1 MFSLS
6 KKRWQWAAM
15 LLLAFIWGCSFILMK
30 KGLVSFTYI
39 QVASIRIFLSFL
51 ILIPFAIRSFR
62 KINSNNYKFLAISGI
77 IGNLLPA
84 YLFTFAQTN
93 LSSSVAGILNSLSP
107 FFTLMV
113 GIAIFKN
120 RPGILQY
127 VGIFI
132 GLIGAVLL
140 ISNGN
145 FSSFKDIN
153 LYALLIVFATLL
165 YGTNSN
171 VISHKLVGLSG
182 IEITSLA
189 FMFIGPFAGI
199 VLFSTDLSPA
209 LNSPHFGNSLLA
221 IIALAVFGSVLSLF
235 VYNSLIHHTSALFA
249 TSVTYI
255 MPIFAL
261 MWGVLDGES
270 LGILQI
276 VSMLVILF
284 GVYLVNSR
292 LLKSKIQ
299 KKASS

>member
-30 KGLVSFTYI
+30 KGLVSFSYV
-39 QVASIRIFLSFL
+39 QVASIRIFLSFI
-51 ILIPFAIRSFR
+51 ILIPFALKSL
-62 KINSNNYKFLAISGI
+62 KKLNSTNYKYLALSGI

-84 YLFTFAQTN
+84 YLFTLAETN

-107 FFTLMV
+107 FFTLIV
-113 GIAIFKN
+113 GIAIFKS

-127 VGIFI
+127 IGIFI
-132 GLIGAVLL
+132 GFIGAVLL

-171 VISHKLVGLSG
+171 VIGQKLVGLSG
-182 IEITSLA
+182 VEITSLA
-189 FMFIGPFAGI
+189 FMFIGPIAGI
-199 VLFSTDLSPA
+199 ALFSTDLSPA
-209 LNSPHFGNSLLA
+209 LNSPDFGSSFLA
-221 IIALAVFGSVLSLF
+221 VIALAVFGSVLSLF

-261 MWGVLDGES
+261 MWGVLDGET

-276 VSMLVILF
+276 GSMLVILF

-299 KKASS
+299 KKATT